1 MPKSRPVRLLI
12 VDDERELQSALCDTL
27 SEHGF
32 ETVGAT
38 NATEG
43 LQKFG
48 QGDFDVVLS
57 DLMMPGIDGIA
68 LLREMLARDPQTV
81 GIIMTGQGTVPTAV
95 EAMKTGA
102 FDYVLK
108 PFDLKMMLPILARAV
123 EVRRL
128 RMENVRL
135 REYVERVVFESPRY
149 QLVGGSAAMRRVLG
163 LIEKVAGTDATVLI
177 RGESGTGKEL
187 VARALHLNSP
197 RRSRPLVAVNCAAM
211 QETLLESELFGYE
224 KGAFTGADR
233 AKQGLI
239 EVAAGGTLFIDEVG
253 EMPPAMQA
261 KLLRVLEDGHYR
273 KLGGTQ
279 DLYAQVR
286 VIAATNQPLEE
297 AQRTGRF
304 REDLFYRLN
313 VFTIA
318 LSPLREHPEDIPDLV
333 EHFLSTRQLGEV
345 RTTIH
350 PDALAALM
358 RYRWPGNVRELAN
371 VLERGQIL
379 AEDYQIT
386 LEDLPEDVLRTPAE
400 LDTTATDTAGAAEAQ
415 SGTCNLK
422 ELEAQA
428 LRRALEEHRGN
439 RSRAAR
445 SLGISRRSLY
455 RLLEKYRLVD
465 NGPAVHS

>member
-1 MPKSRPVRLLI
+1 MSKNLPVRLLI
-12 VDDERELQSALCDTL
+12 VDDERELQCALCETL
-27 SEHGF
+27 SELGF
-32 ETVGAT
+32 DTVGAN
-38 NATEG
+38 NAGDG
-43 LQKFG
+43 LQKFD

-57 DLMMPGIDGIA
+57 DLMMPGVDGISM
-68 LLREMLARDPQTV
+68 LREMLARDPHTV
-81 GIIMTGQGTVPTAV
+81 GIIMTGQGTVQTAV

-108 PFDLKMMLPILARAV
+108 PFDLKIMLPILARAV
-123 EVRRL
+123 DVRRL
-128 RMENVRL
+128 RLENVRL

-149 QLVGGSAAMRRVLG
+149 QLVGDSTSMKRVLA

-239 EVAAGGTLFIDEVG
+239 EVAAGGTLFVDEIG

-273 KLGGTQ
+273 KIGGTQ
-279 DLYAQVR
+279 DLFAQVR
-286 VIAATNQPLEE
+286 VIAATNKPLEE
-297 AQRTGRF
+297 AQQTGGF
-304 REDLFYRLN
+304 REDLYYRLN

-318 LSPLREHPEDIPDLV
+318 LPPLRDHPEDIPALV
-333 EHFLSTRQLGEV
+333 DHFLATRQLGEV

-386 LEDLPEDVLRTPAE
+386 LDDLPEDVLRAP
-400 LDTTATDTAGAAEAQ
+400 DTTRTAGA
-415 SGTCNLK
+415 SGGADEGQPATCNLK

-428 LRRALEEHRGN
+428 LRRALEEHQGN

-455 RLLEKYRLVD
+455 RLLEKYRLIDGGHTV
-465 NGPAVHS
+465 SS